1 MSETIKPIYLRGIN
15 PLNPTVY
22 DDGLSYMES
31 VAKLQSKINEC
42 INLIN
47 GLDVPS
53 INAKLQELKDYVD
66 NLATVLSDN
75 VTESIANNQLWV
87 NTKIEELQAEVDT
100 KLSEQDI
107 KIKIW
112 VEKQIEEL
120 KRDVNLI
127 FYSTVTGQLTD
138 INTILKQMYNRL
150 RVNALTASEYD
161 VKELTAQEYDNTML
175 SAYSYD
181 MNGAIELQ

>member
-1 MSETIKPIYLRGIN
+1 MSETIKPIFLRGIN

-53 INAKLQELKDYVD
+53 INTKLQELKDYVD
-66 NLATVLSDN
+66 NLASTLTDN
-75 VTESIANNQLWV
+75 VNQSITNNQLWV
-87 NTKIEELQAEVDT
+87 NAKIEELQTEVET
-100 KLSEQDI
+100 KLSEQDTR
-107 KIKIW
+107 IKIW
-112 VEKQIEEL
+112 VENKIEEL
-120 KRDVNLI
+120 RREINLI
-127 FYSTVTGQLTD
+127 FYSPVTGQLTD
-138 INTILKQMYNRL
+138 IDTILKQMYNRL
-150 RVNALTASEYD
+150 RENALTASEYD
-161 VKELTAQEYDNTML
+161 NKELTAQDYDNRLL

-181 MNGAIELQ
+181 MNGANELQ